1 MLLLS
6 DKPTQ
11 SHPHLRSMC
20 VARKNRSKEK
30 ADMRAAQLKTCLL
43 ERKEQRVGR
52 RVKNTNCKAIKICY
66 KTIGGTILESSPFP
80 QLLKEVL

>member
-1 MLLLS
+1 
-6 DKPTQ
+6 
-11 SHPHLRSMC
+11 
-20 VARKNRSKEK
+20 
-30 ADMRAAQLKTCLL
+30 MRAAQLKTCLL

-52 RVKNTNCKAIKICY
+52 RVKNTNRKAIKICY